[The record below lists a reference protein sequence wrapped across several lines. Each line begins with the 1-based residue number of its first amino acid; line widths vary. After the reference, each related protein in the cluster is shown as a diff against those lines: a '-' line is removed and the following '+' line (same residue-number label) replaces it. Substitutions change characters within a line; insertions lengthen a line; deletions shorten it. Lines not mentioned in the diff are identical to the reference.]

1 MIKDKKININIEAY
15 RKGIEKICRK
25 HPEIEFLYLFGSHGR
40 GVAGPLSD
48 LDLAIHLDD
57 SVSPDSY
64 FQAKIDL
71 MGEFSKLF
79 HTSEVDAVILNRTP
93 LPLQYHIVFEGRLL
107 FERHRLKRILF
118 DTKVIDFFLD
128 TEPLRATSRK
138 YLKDQI
144 KRGVFVG

>member
-25 HPEIEFLYLFGSHGR
+25 HPEIDFLYLFGSQGR

-48 LDLAIHLDD
+48 IDLAIHLDN
-57 SVSPDSY
+57 SIPPESY
-64 FQAKIDL
+64 FQVSMDL
-71 MGEFSKLF
+71 MGEFSQVLQ
-79 HTSEVDAVILNRTP
+79 TNEVDVVILNRAP
-93 LPLQYHIVFEGRLL
+93 LSLQYHIVFEGRLL
-107 FERHRLKRILF
+107 YERHRLKRILF